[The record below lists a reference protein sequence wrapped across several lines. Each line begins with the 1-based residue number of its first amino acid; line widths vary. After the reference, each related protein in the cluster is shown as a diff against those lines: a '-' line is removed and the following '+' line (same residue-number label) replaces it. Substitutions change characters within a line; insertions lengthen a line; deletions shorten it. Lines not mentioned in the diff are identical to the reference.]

1 MTSFSYDIQLSY
13 GIKGLNLF
21 ISHLNSQQIKPSDV
35 DCVAA
40 IGDANGIARVEM
52 TQLMQGYGFQPTS
65 LRYKNAMV
73 SHSAKVGNNLQLL
86 AGSMIGASASV
97 GDYSIVNSGANDDH
111 DCSIEIAAILH
122 LRLHL
127 LVR

>member
-1 MTSFSYDIQLSY
+1 M
-13 GIKGLNLF
+13 
-21 ISHLNSQQIKPSDV
+21 NSQQLKPSDV

-40 IGDANGIARVEM
+40 IGDANGIVRVEM

-86 AGSMIGASASV
+86 AGSIIGAFASI
-97 GDYSIVNSGANDDH
+97 GDF
-111 DCSIEIAAILH
+111 
-122 LRLHL
+122 L
-127 LVR
+127 LLIREQTMIMTAQ